1 MCLGSLGLWI
11 GTPLLWLWA
20 GSQIQGAT
28 GSVGLAFLA
37 GLLGAIFTVLVL
49 ATLLIR
55 VSNAYRANRVAR
67 GLEDPGHA
75 VLERVVALSAGLAV
89 TAFLIWFLFFA
100 GASPIPIG
108 IQI

>member
-28 GSVGLAFLA
+28 GSVGAAYAA
-37 GLLGAIFTVLVL
+37 GLIGATVTVLAL
-49 ATLLIR
+49 AALLMAL
-55 VSNAYRANRVAR
+55 SDAYRVNHRAR
-67 GLEDPGHA
+67 GLADPGHA
-75 VLERVVALSAGLAV
+75 VLERVLVLSAGLAV
-89 TAFLIWFLFFA
+89 TMFVIWFLFFA